1 MTEAEILV
9 AIAHIQAD
17 ASFRIRELLLAHGIV
32 ETEAMR
38 FARRD
43 AAQAERD
50 AVQRLFRAS
59 KKAAA

>member
-1 MTEAEILV
+1 MSEVEILIT
-9 AIAHIQAD
+9 IAHIQAD

-38 FARRD
+38 IARRD

-50 AVQRLFRAS
+50 AA
-59 KKAAA
+59 